1 MFGLPIPKFICT
13 HKIKEYIIYEITDLL
28 IDEKIF
34 EQKGPG
40 FCSNILRAK
49 ERSADLHLQS
59 FSDSSVETRSNNI
72 FCSMRSPLPINLKR
86 FSAIKKALKKRLF
99 TWSIRQDEW
108 RIKNFQERIGIFE
121 LLFPVLGLVSDIFEI
136 EHYLREIFRP

>member
-59 FSDSSVETRSNNI
+59 FSDSSVEARSNNI
-72 FCSMRSPLPINLKR
+72 FVQCVPTSHKSQTIQRN
-86 FSAIKKALKKRLF
+86 KKGA
-99 TWSIRQDEW
+99 
-108 RIKNFQERIGIFE
+108 
-121 LLFPVLGLVSDIFEI
+121 
-136 EHYLREIFRP
+136 